1 MGLPILYSFRRCPFA
16 MRARMALLASA
27 RCCELREVALRDKAA
42 ELVEASAKGTVP
54 VLVDVDGSVIEQSL
68 DIMLWS
74 LHGNDPLHWLP
85 STARSMDEARSLI
98 GGCDGEFKQALDR
111 YKYPDRYP
119 GADRLRQRAIAG
131 RFLAGLQARLEG
143 RAWLGGAHAA
153 LADYAI
159 MPFVRQFAMVEPD
172 RFAGQAWPSLHRWLQ
187 ALTDSPIF
195 SRSMEKQ
202 EPWRSGRPGILF
214 PASAGFRE

>member
-1 MGLPILYSFRRCPFA
+1 MGLPILYSFRRCPYA
-16 MRARMALLASA
+16 MRARLALLASA
-27 RCCELREVALRDKAA
+27 RCCELREVDLRDKPA
-42 ELVEASAKGTVP
+42 ELLEASPKGTVP

-98 GGCDGEFKQALDR
+98 DECDGEFKQALDR

-119 GADRLRQRAIAG
+119 GVDRLRQRARAA
-131 RFLAGLQARLEG
+131 RFLEGLQAWLEG
-143 RAWLGGAHAA
+143 QAWLGGAHAA
-153 LADYAI
+153 LADYAL

-172 RFAGQAWPSLHRWLQ
+172 WFRQQAWPSLHRWLQ
-187 ALTDSPIF
+187 ALAGAPIF
-195 SRSMEKQ
+195 ADIMEKH
-202 EPWRSGRPGILF
+202 EPWRSGRPGIPF
-214 PASAGFRE
+214 PASARIRE